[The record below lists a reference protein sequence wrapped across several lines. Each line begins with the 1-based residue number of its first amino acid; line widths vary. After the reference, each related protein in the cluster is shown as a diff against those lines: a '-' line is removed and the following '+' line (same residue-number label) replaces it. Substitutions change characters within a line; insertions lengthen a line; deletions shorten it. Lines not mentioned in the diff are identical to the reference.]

1 MGSRLSALTNLEIL
15 KQSQSL
21 IVQLLYYAK
30 NLELEDQNAKQA
42 EDQLKFLID
51 QLTDQTDEA
60 QKNLVDAYKQLD
72 TVKIECDAIDK
83 EIRQK
88 TSRVRELN
96 DQITRELK
104 DDAAQQAIFTGALKL
119 AAGLLHVIPVGQPYL
134 GNIGGGCSITSHRSI
149 SIATIRSAKLQD
161 DVRSFQGPRYLHPD
175 QQGPVDRRSHLSPD
189 SADHIRPGRDQH
201 DG

>member
-1 MGSRLSALTNLEIL
+1 M
-15 KQSQSL
+15 
-21 IVQLLYYAK
+21 
-30 NLELEDQNAKQA
+30 
-42 EDQLKFLID
+42 
-51 QLTDQTDEA
+51 
-60 QKNLVDAYKQLD
+60 VDAYKQLD

-134 GNIGGGCSITSHRSI
+134 GNIGGGLLDNVSQIDIHSDNPLGETFKTMSGVSKDLD
-149 SIATIRSAKLQD
+149 T
-161 DVRSFQGPRYLHPD
+161 FHPD
-175 QQGPVDRRSHLSPD
+175 QQGPVDRRSDLSPD